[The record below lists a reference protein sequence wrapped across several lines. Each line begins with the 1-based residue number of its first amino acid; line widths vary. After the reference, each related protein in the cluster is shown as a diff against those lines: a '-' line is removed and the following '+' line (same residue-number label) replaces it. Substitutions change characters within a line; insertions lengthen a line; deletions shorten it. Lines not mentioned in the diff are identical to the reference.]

1 MDYLATITH
10 QKLVMTRNPIVVIAD
25 PAVLAP
31 LASRIDL
38 RYYLQ
43 LHIQKSFQDSSF
55 KDLPM
60 QEASE
65 KPIPDNSTS
74 SPGAYYEIQ
83 TRIDDDLSATPPV
96 YGDRAISICPDLTRQ
111 YYYTIERWDGD
122 TLLNTES
129 TTTMWAIRAQIAMR
143 HYSMYKDVFF
153 TQVIGPTGKF
163 LTWQPDAKLVRVDQ
177 PERLYFLTNF
187 TPTPKALML
196 RVRICYTDNTF
207 NTFTAMEVANV
218 TPMTVYCMPV
228 GFSDL
233 NLSAQPK
240 TVLWYEVWVCNENT
254 AVVSEART
262 FRVDRMV
269 YESAKFIVFQNSLG
283 GYDTL
288 RCVGSA
294 TESVSVSRQMLER
307 FTDYDYLPTVSD
319 VLINSVTGERQITVN
334 VGNWLSADYRE
345 YLEEMMLSEDFYI
358 VDGDEFIPLTPMFS
372 QIITESV
379 KEWPIERTLSFSYSN
394 PIGGY
399 SRLPKI
405 IPAARPTS
413 WRQYSWSCELDGSGI
428 RTGNQIVNQ
437 LVKYYTDSGENV
449 RPLITKANISGTE
462 GYITP
467 WVTGSCAPM
476 TTPFLNT
483 AINSPSIFKRSN
495 CGVGNVGTTW
505 TVTVAAGLYGSELS
519 QADAQAKAQAAWSAL
534 DTQAAADTN
543 GACNA
548 LNPALLGCVNENEGN
563 AMGNYFGLWSAI
575 PAVII
580 GTEEVIPNVTYSNG
594 VDIRYAATGLGA
606 GTYNIDVRVT
616 YNGSPGDGKRT
627 SYLTMPSKG
636 LTSPLIYNSE
646 TYRFANVV
654 VNWGDP
660 AIIIYCKTY

>member
-43 LHIQKSFQDSSF
+43 LHIQKSFQNSSF

-111 YYYTIERWDGD
+111 YYYTIERWNGD

-129 TTTMWAIRAQIAMR
+129 TTTMWAIRAQMAMR

-187 TPTPKALML
+187 TPTPKSMLL
-196 RVRICYTDNTF
+196 RVRVCYTDNSF
-207 NTFTAMEVANV
+207 DTFTAMQVDNV

-228 GFSDL
+228 GFTDL
-233 NLSAQPK
+233 NLSARPK
-240 TVLWYEVWVCNENT
+240 AVLWYEVWVCNENT
-254 AVVSEART
+254 EVVSETRM
-262 FRVDRMV
+262 FRVDRKV
-269 YESAKFIVFQNSLG
+269 YESARFIVFQNSLG

-294 TESVSVSRQMLER
+294 TESVTVSRQILER

-334 VGNWLSADYRE
+334 IGNWLSAEYRT
-345 YLEEMMLSEDFYI
+345 YLEELMLSEDFYI
-358 VDGDEFIPLTPMFS
+358 VDGEEFIPLTPMFA
-372 QIITESV
+372 QMITDSM

-405 IPAARPTS
+405 VPAARATS
-413 WRQYSWSCELDGSGI
+413 WRQYSWSCELDGNGI
-428 RTGNQIVNQ
+428 RTGKQIVNE

-449 RPLITKANISGTE
+449 RPIITKANISGTE
-462 GYITP
+462 GYIPP
-467 WVTGSCAPM
+467 WNTGACAPL
-476 TTPFLNT
+476 TTPYLNT
-483 AINSPSIFKRSN
+483 AISGPSTFKRSN
-495 CGVGNVGTTW
+495 CGGGLVGGPW
-505 TVTVAAGLYGSELS
+505 TVTLAAGLYGSEVSL
-519 QADAQAKAQAAWSAL
+519 ADAQAKAMAAWSVL
-534 DTQAAADTN
+534 DTQAAADAN
-543 GACNA
+543 GSCTSTTPVPLGL
-548 LNPALLGCVNENEGN
+548 LNKCPGDIWGQIGGSYNPIA
-563 AMGNYFGLWSAI
+563 
-575 PAVII
+575 AVLMDGISP
-580 GTEEVIPNVTYSNG
+580 VPIPNTSYEDGVT
-594 VDIRYAATGLGA
+594 VRYCRFDLDA
-606 GTYNIDVRVT
+606 GTYNIDAEALFS
-616 YNGSPGDGKRT
+616 NSPTLPYKI
-627 SYLTMPSKG
+627 SIPSKYLTTGTLNGPQ
-636 LTSPLIYNSE
+636 

-660 AIIIYCKTY
+660 ALIIVIEPA